1 MTDTTAEPTQGG
13 STELKVTRPFDGTP
27 LATLERTSEEA
38 AFAALARAHALYADR
53 TAWLDAATRIS
64 ILERFAER
72 VSAEAEAL
80 ALQAASEG
88 GKPLKDSRIE
98 IERAVSGIKVA
109 CAEIAQL
116 HGTEVPMRLSA
127 ASAHRCAYTYREPRG
142 VVLAISAFNHPFNLI
157 IHQVVTAVAVGCP
170 VLVKPASSTPLSC
183 LRIVELLR
191 DVGLPDGWCTCILPE
206 NRVATKLVA
215 DTRISFLSFIG
226 SAKVGWMLRSKLAPG
241 ATCALEHGGAA
252 PVIIDETA
260 DLDRCVPLLARGGFY
275 HAGQVCVSVQR
286 IYVQRKLAG
295 TLAEKLVEAARA
307 MKVGDPTHADTDIG
321 PLIDPGEVDRVH
333 EWIGEARASGA
344 EVLCGGEKLGATCY
358 APTVLLN
365 PSDEARVSRE
375 EVFGPVVAVYTYDTM
390 DEAIARANAP
400 DLFFQA
406 SIFTQD
412 IDTALSVSRRL
423 HGMTVMVND
432 HTAFRV
438 DWMPFGGHR
447 QSGLGLGGI
456 GHSMRDMTLERMVV
470 FHSPG
475 LC

>member
-1 MTDTTAEPTQGG
+1 MTEATPTRG
-13 STELKVTRPFDGTP
+13 TRATFEVTPPFGGTP
-27 LATLERTSEEA
+27 LATLTRTSEEEA
-38 AFAALARAHALYADR
+38 LAALKRAHALYSDR
-53 TAWLDAATRIS
+53 TAWLDAATRIG

-72 VSAEAEAL
+72 VTAEAEAL

-88 GKPLKDSRIE
+88 GKPLKDSRVE
-98 IERAVSGIKVA
+98 IGRAINGIKVA

-116 HGTEVPMRLSA
+116 HGTEVPMRLSE

-157 IHQVVTAVAVGCP
+157 VHQVVTAVAVGCP
-170 VLVKPASSTPLSC
+170 VIVKPATATPLSC
-183 LRIVELLR
+183 LRIVELLQEA
-191 DVGLPDGWCTCILPE
+191 GLPADWCTCVLTE
-206 NRVATKLVA
+206 NSVTTKLVE
-215 DTRISFLSFIG
+215 DTRVSFMSFIG
-226 SAKVGWMLRSKLAPG
+226 SANVGWMLRSKLAPG

-252 PVIIDETA
+252 PVIVDETA

-286 IYVQRKLAG
+286 VYVARSLARA
-295 TLAEKLVEAARA
+295 LAEKLVAAARVL
-307 MKVGDPTHADTDIG
+307 KVGDPTQPDTDVG
-321 PLIDPGEVDRVH
+321 PLIDPSEVDRVH
-333 EWIGEARASGA
+333 EWVGEARSSGA
-344 EVLCGGEKLGATCY
+344 EVLCGGEKLGASCY
-358 APTVLLN
+358 APTVLFN
-365 PSDEARVSRE
+365 PSDEARISRE
-375 EVFGPVVAVYTYDTM
+375 EVFGPVVAVYTYDSM

-406 SIFTQD
+406 SIFTQNL
-412 IDTALSVSRRL
+412 DTALSVSRRL

-475 LC
+475 L